1 MATSV
6 VDTMTFERQDVTMT
20 EVLSVAEAKRRF
32 SELIERVGRGERFLV
47 TRRGMPVLAL
57 VAAWEAANEPP
68 PKKRGFLAIMGVL
81 EGVEGVDEWYE
92 DMQQIVADR
101 KNQRPRA
108 DPFPDDA

>member
-1 MATSV
+1 M
-6 VDTMTFERQDVTMT
+6 DTMT
-20 EVLSVAEAKRRF
+20 
-32 SELIERVGRGERFLV
+32 
-47 TRRGMPVLAL
+47 
-57 VAAWEAANEPP
+57 
-68 PKKRGFLAIMGVL
+68 FLAIMGVL